1 MTKQRHVGQSFR
13 AVVMPIK
20 IKNGIPTVISL
31 GGQVYILQG
40 KDQFR
45 GENGGNMGVKES

>member
-40 KDQFR
+40 KDQFKGKPDAQAGR
-45 GENGGNMGVKES
+45 